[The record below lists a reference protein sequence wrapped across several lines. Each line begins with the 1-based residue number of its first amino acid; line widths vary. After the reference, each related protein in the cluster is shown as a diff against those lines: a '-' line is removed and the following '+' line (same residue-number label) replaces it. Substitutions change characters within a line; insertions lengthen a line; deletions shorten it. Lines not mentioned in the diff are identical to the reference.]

1 MVQIAAAAR
10 PASQEMSEG
19 KDKIYGI
26 WLESDYFLVTQP
38 LRNRCPGNTNARVVR
53 RTLRKYLDYT
63 SEKKSNKTESAIVK

>member
-1 MVQIAAAAR
+1 MVQVAAAAR
-10 PASQEMSEG
+10 PALQEMSEG

-53 RTLRKYLDYT
+53 KEDVEKGPLLYL
-63 SEKKSNKTESAIVK
+63 